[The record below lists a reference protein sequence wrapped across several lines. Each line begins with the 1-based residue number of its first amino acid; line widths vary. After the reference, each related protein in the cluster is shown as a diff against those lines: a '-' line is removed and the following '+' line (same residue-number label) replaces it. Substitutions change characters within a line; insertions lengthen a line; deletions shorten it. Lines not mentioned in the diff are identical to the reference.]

1 MICSIIPG
9 LCKVAGV
16 PMLDDAR
23 IRATGIQMLTVLDL
37 ATVIR
42 GGKSVTAAQ
51 VKGNVALKSEENAD
65 PTNSQTPN
73 LIMERRRFRR
83 RMQEPDESAAAYL
96 KGLDAMS
103 RSCGF
108 SSQGHNSIAKNLA

>member
-1 MICSIIPG
+1 
-9 LCKVAGV
+9 
-16 PMLDDAR
+16 MLDDAR

-42 GGKSVTAAQ
+42 GGKSVMAPQ
-51 VKGNVALKSEENAD
+51 VVKGNVALKSEENVD
-65 PTNSQTPN
+65 SRNSQTPN

-108 SSQGHNSIAKNLA
+108 SSQGHNSIGKNLV